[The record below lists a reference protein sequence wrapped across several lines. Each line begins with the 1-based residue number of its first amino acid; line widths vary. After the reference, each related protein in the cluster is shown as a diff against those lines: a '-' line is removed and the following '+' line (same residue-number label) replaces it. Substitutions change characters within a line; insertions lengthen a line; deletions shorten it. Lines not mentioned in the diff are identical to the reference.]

1 MNSKILVPL
10 DGSALSE
17 KIVPQIKGLAEA
29 MQADVV
35 LYRVGTG
42 SVSMFRA
49 GVSAQEILQYA
60 SDIKCDLI
68 GMATFGR
75 GKVAGVIKSVA
86 EKVASHAAVPVLFLQ
101 VKDMDQS
108 MHAGVAVDDRSA
120 WIGP

>member
-17 KIVPQIKGLAEA
+17 KIVPQIRGLAEA
-29 MQADVV
+29 MRADVV

-42 SVSMFRA
+42 SVSLSRA

-68 GMATFGR
+68 GMATFGS

-101 VKDMDQS
+101 VKDVRS
-108 MHAGVAVDDRSA
+108 PFGAGTTGEDRSA

>member
-17 KIVPQIKGLAEA
+17 EIVPQIKGLAKA

-35 LYRVGTG
+35 LYRTGTG
-42 SVSMFRA
+42 PVAMGSA

-75 GKVAGVIKSVA
+75 GKVTGVIKSVA

-101 VKDMDQS
+101 VRDLLPPKS
-108 MHAGVAVDDRSA
+108 AEKNFDDRTS
-120 WIGP
+120 WCGP

>member
-17 KIVPQIKGLAEA
+17 KIVPQIKNLAEA
-29 MQADVV
+29 MRADVV

-42 SVSMFRA
+42 SVSLYRA
-49 GVSAQEILQYA
+49 GVSAQEILQYG

-75 GKVAGVIKSVA
+75 GKVTGVLKSVA

-101 VKDMDQS
+101 VKDLQS
-108 MHAGVAVDDRSA
+108 STGGRAAVDDRTA

>member
-17 KIVPQIKGLAEA
+17 KIVPQIKGLAAA
-29 MQADVV
+29 MRADVV
-35 LYRVGTG
+35 LYRVGTHALSLSRG
-42 SVSMFRA
+42 

-68 GMATFGR
+68 GMATFGS
-75 GKVAGVIKSVA
+75 GKVTGVIKSVA
-86 EKVASHAAVPVLFLQ
+86 DKVASRAAVPVLFLQ
-101 VKDMDQS
+101 VKEVHPPLHTGS
-108 MHAGVAVDDRSA
+108 SAEDRSA